1 MRPVSFVFALLRSE
15 CAQLAGYDAAVV
27 LAHDF
32 RCSSIS
38 VSFGK
43 QEESGSCRKTK
54 DSGGS

>member
-1 MRPVSFVFALLRSE
+1 MFALLRSE
-15 CAQLAGYDAAVV
+15 RAQLAGFDAAVV

-38 VSFGK
+38 VSFGR